1 MLRSLAVPFHFTTTF
16 LVAVSAYAA
25 AWLALS
31 RARFSPTG
39 WARWVFALGWLLLA
53 AAETIHGAQSVVT
66 DQGALLLWLRSGAY
80 LAILIALVPT
90 ALPEPKPK
98 AGSQPVSLAGAA
110 QQPPRR
116 RAWAMGVS
124 GAVRVAGPAVL
135 GLGAAVVALR
145 SRLEGA
151 RRLALGLG
159 LLGAAELFFSHG
171 GGNIDNVSAAWWLGH
186 GLQLLGGLALG
197 VWLWRA
203 FRVSIQA
210 RFVAALVLLLI
221 MVIALISFEFTNVF
235 VSSTRNN
242 ALDTLGASADFEG
255 NQITGRAGSLS
266 SVGRTLAVY
275 PGVAQLVQA
284 KSTALQAIANAPLG
298 PANFLAF
305 FDAQRQ
311 YLATSFSAP
320 DGSTIFNA
328 LEALRLAGLPEVQA
342 AVSGTAVASVADV
355 GTGQSRLILI
365 GATPVSLPGVAMP
378 VGALVLGQ
386 TLDRAALDALSPLPA
401 GQQATILDSHG
412 RVLVSQLPGSDKVAG
427 LRAGVMS
434 DSVFGAGKTLQFEGS
449 IGRTPYY
456 AVIAP
461 LRGAD
466 GVPVAALML
475 TQKATLQA
483 TESNVSRY
491 LFLGALAATLFA
503 VGASTVSGFQMTR
516 PIRELTEAAERVRQG
531 DLTVRVPVAEADE
544 VGALSQAFNQMTTA
558 LDAQSGELREA
569 AEQESRLRGQLETVL
584 QSMTD
589 GLIAVDLD
597 ANVLTINREAERIF
611 RIPADQA
618 RGRPVQEVLA
628 LVDATGAPVD
638 LPVYRLGAGS
648 TAGHTPGTRPDRAG
662 TPVAVTS
669 APITDERTG
678 VRGAVAV
685 IRDLTA
691 ELAVEQMK
699 TEFLSNISHEL
710 RTPLTPIKGYAD
722 LLRRKVVPRAKSVSF
737 LNVIVAS
744 TERMERIVDM
754 LVDFSAMQAG
764 RLMVRP
770 VDIELER
777 VTLDLVRKWR
787 ESAPN
792 HSFERAGFA
801 DLPAVAGDTRLLP
814 RAIDELLD
822 NAVKFSPDGGVISL
836 RGSLDGSR
844 TGYVRVSV
852 VDHGIGISSEQLT
865 RILQDFVQV
874 DASETRAFGGL
885 GLGLA
890 YVRRIIEAL
899 NGELQV
905 QSRAGEGSTF
915 TLLIPVYS
923 PDGAGLGGPW
933 GGPAGPGSEEPG
945 PAVRPGGGAPATP
958 GAPIPVEPLRR
969 AGFASRR
976 TPPEWPPG
984 R

>member
-1 MLRSLAVPFHFTTTF
+1 MLRSLAVPFQFITTF
-16 LVAVSAYAA
+16 LVAVSAYAG

-31 RARFSPTG
+31 RARFSPSG

-53 AAETIHGAQSVVT
+53 AAETIRGAQSVVA
-66 DQGALLLWLRSGAY
+66 DQATLLLWLRSGAY

-90 ALPEPKPK
+90 ALPQRRPKP
-98 AGSQPVSLAGAA
+98 GSQPASLAGAA
-110 QQPPRR
+110 QQPPTRR
-116 RAWAMGVS
+116 TWAMGVT
-124 GAVRVAGPAVL
+124 GVARVAGPAVL

-159 LLGAAELFFSHG
+159 LLGASELFFSHG
-171 GGNIDNVSAAWWLGH
+171 GGDVDNLNAAWLLGH
-186 GLQLLGGLALG
+186 GLALLGGVALG

-221 MVIALISFEFTNVF
+221 MVISLISFEFTNLF
-235 VSSTRNN
+235 TASSRNDAVT
-242 ALDTLGASADFEG
+242 ALAASASFEG
-255 NQITGRAGSLS
+255 SQIASQAANWKIIAG
-266 SVGRTLAVY
+266 VIVQGGAGI
-275 PGVAQLVQA
+275 PQLVQA
-284 KSTALQAIANAPLG
+284 RSSALQSVAVLLQAQAGADFLVFFG
-298 PANFLAF
+298 PTGE
-305 FDAQRQ
+305 
-311 YLATSFSAP
+311 YLAQSYAGP
-320 DGSTIFNA
+320 GGSTT
-328 LEALRLAGLPEVQA
+328 LEDTEAINLAGLTEVRTA
-342 AVSGTAVASVADV
+342 LAGTAVASVDNV
-355 GTGQSRLILI
+355 GLTQPKLVLI
-365 GATPVSLPGVAMP
+365 GAYPVLSPTTGKL
-378 VGALVLGQ
+378 VGAVAIGQ
-386 TLDRAALDALSPLPA
+386 IINRSILDLLPVPS
-401 GQQATILDSHG
+401 GQLISILDSHG
-412 RVLVSQLPGSDKVAG
+412 RVLASQLAGASQLARPQEGRVAG
-427 LRAGVMS
+427 RVLGAGVNVS
-434 DSVFGAGKTLQFEGS
+434 FHGLVGNAAFD
-449 IGRTPYY
+449 
-456 AVIAP
+456 AVITP
-461 LRGAD
+461 LRRTD
-466 GVPVAALML
+466 GSPLAALML
-475 TQKATLQA
+475 ARRATLA
-483 TESNVSRY
+483 STESNVSRY
-491 LFLGALAATLFA
+491 LFLGAMAATLFA

-516 PIRELTEAAERVRQG
+516 PIRELTDAAQRVRRG
-531 DLTVRVPVAEADE
+531 DLTVRVPVTETDE
-544 VGALSQAFNQMTTA
+544 VGALSEAFNQMTA
-558 LDAQSGELREA
+558 SLEAQSGELREA
-569 AEQESRLRGQLETVL
+569 AVQESRLRGQLETVL

-611 RIPADQA
+611 GIPADQA
-618 RGRPVQEVLA
+618 RGRPVEEVLA
-628 LVDATGAPVD
+628 LVDAAGAPVD
-638 LPVYRLGAGS
+638 LPVYRLGPGS
-648 TAGHTPGTRPDRAG
+648 TAGHTPGPRPDLPG

-678 VRGAVAV
+678 LRGAVAV

-770 VDIELER
+770 VDISLEQ
-777 VTLDLVRKWR
+777 VTRDLVRKWH
-787 ESAPN
+787 EAAPN
-792 HSFERAGFA
+792 HTFERSGFA
-801 DLPAVAGDTRLLP
+801 DLPTVAGDTRLLP

-822 NAVKFSPDGGVISL
+822 NAVKFSPDGGLISL
-836 RGSLDGSR
+836 VGGLDASR
-844 TGYVRVSV
+844 PGYVRVSV
-852 VDHGIGISSEQLT
+852 VDQGIGISSEQLS
-865 RILQDFVQV
+865 RIQQDFVQV

-905 QSRAGEGSTF
+905 ESRAGEGSTF
-915 TLLIPVYS
+915 SLLTPIFGFEGP
-923 PDGAGLGGPW
+923 GAGGG
-933 GGPAGPGSEEPG
+933 GSAPAG
-945 PAVRPGGGAPATP
+945 RPDDGTP
-958 GAPIPVEPLRR
+958 GTQAQAVPVEPRR

-976 TPPEWPPG
+976 TSPEWPAG